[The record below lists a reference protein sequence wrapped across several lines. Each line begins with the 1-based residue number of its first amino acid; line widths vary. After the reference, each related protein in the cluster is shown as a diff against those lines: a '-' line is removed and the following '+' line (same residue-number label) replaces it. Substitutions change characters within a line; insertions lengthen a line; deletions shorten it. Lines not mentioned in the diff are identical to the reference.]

1 MILGEHCEAGAQL
14 CQALHKGKIFWII
27 VISWN
32 HTYESKSISTCEI
45 ITFKKTM
52 HWKQVD
58 DTKCKTV
65 FKNSISTSME
75 TQVGLRP
82 KSRQGFS
89 VFNRYGFSTTFL
101 ILSAFPLLT
110 QTATPLLKRRTSK
123 AIFCSNQEFI
133 CKVLRMATVPSTALS
148 NSFFSAN
155 SFWCRQ
161 ECKTIN
167 DVECRIVNLDSGS
180 RKICQVVSYFIVFI

>member
-14 CQALHKGKIFWII
+14 CQALHKGEIFWII

-82 KSRQGFS
+82 KSRQDFS
-89 VFNRYGFSTTFL
+89 VFNHYGFSTTFV

-110 QTATPLLKRRTSK
+110 QTATSLLKRRTSK
-123 AIFCSNQEFI
+123 AIFVQI
-133 CKVLRMATVPSTALS
+133 K
-148 NSFFSAN
+148 NSFAKHFERPLHCVQLILYSK
-155 SFWCRQ
+155 SILPWCRQ

-180 RKICQVVSYFIVFI
+180 RKICQVMWHFTVFI